1 MQPKELKKLFLGCKK
16 IGCHITVYCV
26 ILVERAQHE
35 VFLVSMPVLQ
45 GQDVYDPG
53 RY

>member
-1 MQPKELKKLFLGCKK
+1 MLKILLMKALF
-16 IGCHITVYCV
+16 CV
-26 ILVERAQHE
+26 RRIKRAQHE

-53 RY
+53 RYKAGQFPRILQEM